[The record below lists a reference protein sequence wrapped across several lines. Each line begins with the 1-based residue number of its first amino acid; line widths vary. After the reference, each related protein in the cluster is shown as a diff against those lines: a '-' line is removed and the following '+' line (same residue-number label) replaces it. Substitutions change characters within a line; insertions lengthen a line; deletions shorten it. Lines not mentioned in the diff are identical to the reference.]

1 MFSLGLNAMN
11 NYFYLAFQLDPNKTI
26 FSLSVSFFSLSLLLY
41 SLFNPCVLNVKC
53 YLCSARF
60 FNLLYGWWWWRQTH
74 CVSDVVILCSNTYEK
89 ALCRKR
95 RKIKA
100 KYHMCWMDQ
109 YRTLHENRGE
119 NCCFL
124 SIYRC
129 VCDCNSVSRRKLK
142 IYFSFTLYD
151 RWKWYWYIMPL
162 ICDMLVV
169 IFVLAA
175 CHYLF
180 TLLACSQCM
189 LYSLMRLN
197 SKKDRHHEAWPLI
210 FSYWS
215 AWHALKEKNER
226 KYLKENH
233 VNPLNSIWIWRK
245 KAFYTI

>member
-1 MFSLGLNAMN
+1 MMTSDTLCQRCGNSMFKYIRKSTLQEKKKNKSKIS
-11 NYFYLAFQLDPNKTI
+11 YVLDGSISNPSWKPGGK
-26 FSLSVSFFSLSLLLY
+26 LL
-41 SLFNPCVLNVKC
+41 F
-53 YLCSARF
+53 
-60 FNLLYGWWWWRQTH
+60 
-74 CVSDVVILCSNTYEK
+74 
-89 ALCRKR
+89 
-95 RKIKA
+95 
-100 KYHMCWMDQ
+100 
-109 YRTLHENRGE
+109 
-119 NCCFL
+119 
-124 SIYRC
+124 SIYISMC
-129 VCDCNSVSRRKLK
+129 VCYCNSVSRRKLK
-142 IYFSFTLYD
+142 IYFSFTFYD